1 MENNFSNGIEELIN
15 TLYTSIQD
23 AWGFPLNADKCV
35 IERERTL
42 DILDEIRANLPADLK
57 TAQDIVERRN
67 DLLASGKREAEII
80 KKQAEEYARQ
90 LVNESDIVV
99 AARRKANDI
108 IAMAENRANE
118 LKKLSTN
125 YCDDAMKSTED
136 SITTVLED
144 IRKARQQFRSLNAK
158 RPDTQE

>member
-1 MENNFSNGIEELIN
+1 MII
-15 TLYTSIQD
+15 
-23 AWGFPLNADKCV
+23 K
-35 IERERTL
+35 
-42 DILDEIRANLPADLK
+42 
-57 TAQDIVERRN
+57 
-67 DLLASGKREAEII
+67 II